1 MHVAGLGCRRG
12 CTLESLLVLLHA
24 ALDEAGLRPGDL
36 AGLASSMHKRDE
48 PGLLCLADHLR
59 LPLAFLSAERL
70 SAYHDRLT
78 RKSPL
83 ALSITGSS
91 GVAEASALAQ
101 AETLGAGP
109 ARLLLPKRS
118 SAVASLALATA
129 PPHTL
134 LEHP

>member
-1 MHVAGLGCRRG
+1 MHIAGLGCRRG
-12 CTLESLLVLLHA
+12 CPLESLLALLHA

-36 AGLASSMHKRDE
+36 AGLASSVHKRDE
-48 PGLLCLADHLR
+48 PGLLRLADHLR

-91 GVAEASALAQ
+91 GVAEASAMAQ
-101 AETLGAGP
+101 AEILGAGP
-109 ARLLLPKRS
+109 ARLLLPKRTNT
-118 SAVASLALATA
+118 VASLALATA
-129 PPHTL
+129 PLHTL
-134 LEHP
+134 LDHP